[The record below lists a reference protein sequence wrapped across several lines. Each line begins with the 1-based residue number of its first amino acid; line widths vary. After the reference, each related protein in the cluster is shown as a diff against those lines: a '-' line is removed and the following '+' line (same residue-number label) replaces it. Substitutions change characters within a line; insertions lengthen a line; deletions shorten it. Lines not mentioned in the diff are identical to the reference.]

1 MRTRSKRF
9 STTAGLLVVALSC
22 AAVSCTGNPLI
33 DTALNIGKNMISAA
47 ASNYAP
53 SYSDD
58 LTKLVEA
65 LVQIPDRAPTDNRA
79 MASLDAMDPGSED
92 DSDTPG
98 YAASFGGNTVS
109 PDGDGT
115 GAVTSTAARPTIEL
129 DISLLK
135 EIQLANGAYE
145 AVPLE
150 DGDVVTKENLVKLRV
165 RTNVECYLYI
175 ASVDGT
181 GWAQPMFPGAAENLA
196 VSHTNPVS
204 PGVEYSFPE
213 GDDWYELDDYTGV
226 ETLFFVASHEPR
238 KDLERAFAKLALNT
252 RPEINPETAVA
263 VTEPAVVTRGFGG
276 KRTGRSTYVTT
287 SDSRRHSIKP
297 AQFISKIG
305 SDALVVTRY
314 FQHD

>member
-1 MRTRSKRF
+1 MRNREKPATMA
-9 STTAGLLVVALSC
+9 TGALIVVLSC

-33 DTALNIGKNMISAA
+33 DTALSIGKNMLSAA

-65 LVQIPDRAPTDNRA
+65 LVRIPEQAAPENTA
-79 MASLDAMDPGSED
+79 LASLDAMDPGSD
-92 DSDTPG
+92 DEASD
-98 YAASFGGNTVS
+98 S
-109 PDGDGT
+109 PSYTSSLGDGT
-115 GAVTSTAARPTIEL
+115 VTPDTDEITSATLGSIEL

-135 EIQLANGAYE
+135 EVQLANGVYE

-150 DGDVVTKENLVKLRV
+150 DGDVVTKENLIKLKV
-165 RTNVECYLYI
+165 RTNMDCYLYI

-181 GWAQPMFPGAAENLA
+181 GWAQPLFPGAADNLA
-196 VSHTNPVS
+196 VGHSNPVS
-204 PGVEYSFPE
+204 AGVEYNFPE
-213 GDDWYELDDYTGV
+213 GDEWYELDNYTGV
-226 ETLFFVASHEPR
+226 ETLFFVASHVQRP
-238 KDLERAFAKLALNT
+238 DLEKVFAKLALNT
-252 RPEINPETAVA
+252 RPELDPATAAA

-276 KRTGRSTYVTT
+276 KKTGRSTYVTT
-287 SDSRRHSIKP
+287 SDRKRHSIKP

-305 SDALVVTRY
+305 TDALVITRY